1 VSRSRGW
8 LAAFLVLAGVTTA
21 CREELTAPAV
31 CPELCPG
38 GNQRVFDTVITPLA
52 GADSTY
58 TGYVVRHR
66 AGAMLV
72 SNGLPAGD
80 ARALYR
86 FQARR
91 DSAPVGDSSRPYVVD
106 SVQILLNVTRRDTLL
121 DGLDFYLYRID
132 PATADSEAT
141 FASITSQFVPEALI
155 DSIHVPD
162 TLNSGVVQTVL
173 QGADLAKVALPVEGD
188 GVLAIGVAMSAP
200 EPSGARLGALLAQSG
215 ARFTSYVTVDTP
227 DTGSVRKQLLT
238 AQTAFNTYVLA
249 APQTPDPSLLT
260 VGGEPSS
267 RALLR
272 FDVPPP
278 IEDSATIVR
287 ATLELIPAAPVIG
300 LRTDP
305 PLLEARSLFADLGA
319 KSPVVT
325 TDTRFIVSDTI
336 SVGTA
341 DTLRLDVTA
350 IVQLWQAIDERPE
363 AIFLSLLPEAAS
375 FSRPVFGS
383 TRSET
388 PGPVRL
394 RITYLKPF
402 SFETP

>member
-1 VSRSRGW
+1 MTRTWGW
-8 LAAFLVLAGVTTA
+8 LAAFLVLAGINSA
-21 CREELTAPAV
+21 CQEELTAPAV

-38 GNQRVFDTVITPLA
+38 GNARLFDTVLTPLP
-52 GADSTY
+52 GADSSY
-58 TGYVVRHR
+58 TGYVPRHR
-66 AGAMLV
+66 AGSMLV

-80 ARALYR
+80 ARAVYR

-91 DSAPVGDSSRPYVVD
+91 DSAPVGDSARPYVVD
-106 SVQILLNVTRRDTLL
+106 SAQISLNLIRRDTLL
-121 DGLDFYLYRID
+121 DGLKLYLYRID

-141 FASITSQFVPEALI
+141 FASITSQLVATAII
-155 DSIHVPD
+155 DSIAVPD
-162 TLNSGVVQTVL
+162 TLNSGLVRTVL
-173 QGADLAKVALPVEGD
+173 RGADVAKIDLPVEGD

-200 EPSGARLGALLAQSG
+200 QPSGVRLGALLAQSG
-215 ARFTSYVTVDTP
+215 ASFISYVTVDTP
-227 DTGSVRKQLLT
+227 DTGTVRNQTLS

-249 APQTPDPSLLT
+249 SPQTPDPDLLT

-267 RALLR
+267 RALIR
-272 FDVPPP
+272 FDLPQA

-287 ATLELIPAAPVIG
+287 ATLELVPAAAVIG
-300 LRTDP
+300 LPTDP

-319 KSPVVT
+319 KSPVVA

-336 SVGTA
+336 SVGSA
-341 DTLRLDVTA
+341 DTVRLDVTA
-350 IVQLWQAIDERPE
+350 IVQLWQSIDERPE

-383 TRSET
+383 TRSVT
-388 PGPVRL
+388 PGPARL
-394 RITYLKPF
+394 RLTYLKPF